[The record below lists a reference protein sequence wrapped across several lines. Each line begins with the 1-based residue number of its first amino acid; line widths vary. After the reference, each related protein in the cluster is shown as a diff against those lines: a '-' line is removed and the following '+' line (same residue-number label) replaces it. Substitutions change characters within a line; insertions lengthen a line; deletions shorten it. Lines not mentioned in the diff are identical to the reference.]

1 MCVLCRLGELVLV
14 VVLDGVHL
22 KACGPGERDAE
33 GFRETWKETWRYV
46 GA

>member
-22 KACGPGERDAE
+22 KARAPGGKDTESH
-33 GFRETWKETWRYV
+33 RETWKEAWRYV